1 MSEYKYDVQGVRV
14 RKSVE
19 RTIDG
24 QLRRL
29 ELMVHSKYFVTEK
42 QTLLDGSGLPGTKTA
57 VNNVYLNG
65 VRIASL
71 DSNGLTKYY
80 HANNVDSVKV
90 VTDEAGAAISRTEY
104 LPYGETFAREGDL
117 TFAPKYNGQA
127 LDQESN
133 LYFFNARHYDP
144 EIARFVTADTVT
156 DGPMTVKG
164 WNRYMYV
171 GGNPIMYKDPTGH
184 EGVGDIMQDAAL
196 TSGEKILMGGG
207 GKDVDIS
214 PAQSK
219 EIETQLGGAYKRDGS
234 NLKAAEQKKE
244 FVEQQTSSRSPRI
257 QCPGC
262 HHGNGYVERRSFNA
276 DLNTMIGKL
285 RQIDSRL
292 KNTQNNAS
300 LSAWKPQKRSARE
313 GALLEMASAQ
323 LDADNAAYES
333 SKEEWTDEDKIY
345 AIAEVLA
352 TVLPVTRLA
361 RLGSFVSKGGSFAR
375 SSGILRDAAKFKG
388 NFNLGSGTTEE
399 VLSLGRA
406 WVGSG
411 ARLSSNGKALIS
423 QNGLRRFRLPSYKPK
438 WKNYQANFEEFI
450 QAPGSADKLIQI
462 RNGHLHIK

>member
-71 DSNGLTKYY
+71 NSNGLTKYY

-127 LDQESN
+127 LDQESD

-184 EGVGDIMQDAAL
+184 TGESGLMGPSALSSGSREVLYPWEG
-196 TSGEKILMGGG
+196 KGGG
-207 GKDVDIS
+207 GGGSGGVHNTTTSPSFTKNNNEACTFCHDTQGSIDARKDRFTIEQIKNRIDRSENHLLKMNGPKKPPSLSEYQGHCDHCRTDDPLFRQASEENKNNIKHIS
-214 PAQSK
+214 N
-219 EIETQLGGAYKRDGS
+219 EIYNDL
-234 NLKAAEQKKE
+234 
-244 FVEQQTSSRSPRI
+244 FVE
-257 QCPGC
+257 
-262 HHGNGYVERRSFNA
+262 
-276 DLNTMIGKL
+276 D
-285 RQIDSRL
+285 
-292 KNTQNNAS
+292 
-300 LSAWKPQKRSARE
+300 
-313 GALLEMASAQ
+313 
-323 LDADNAAYES
+323 
-333 SKEEWTDEDKIY
+333 WTDEDKVMAMSYLIPSTRVASY
-345 AIAEVLA
+345 GMGFIRGFA
-352 TVLPVTRLA
+352 T
-361 RLGSFVSKGGSFAR
+361 KGGRTFSQLKSAYW
-375 SSGILRDAAKFKG
+375 AAKAKPTLQPLINPKTGQVWKQYTELHHRFIPQRAKWAP
-388 NFNLGSGTTEE
+388 NWLKNNSLNLKQMS
-399 VLSLGRA
+399 SLEHAIVDPYRA
-406 WVGSG
+406 
-411 ARLSSNGKALIS
+411 
-423 QNGLRRFRLPSYKPK
+423 RFAPK
-438 WKNYQANFEEFI
+438 WVKDAY
-450 QAPGSADKLIQI
+450 GLTWK
-462 RNGHLHIK
+462 